1 MSFDTNLFWKT
12 FHCVSE
18 WLWSTTKN
26 CCSIIRKIELQ
37 NDTTWKLCK
46 HYLSFGTDNREQTP
60 IKVSQNSLDIFFA
73 LSTGSGIGVTSGIC
87 WYLDSWTW
95 KNHDEELIM
104 LALSKMSCLGM
115 FCPKLVLSMCVFVQS
130 SFYSI
135 KLQ

>member
-1 MSFDTNLFWKT
+1 MEFVNNSFFWQT
-12 FHCVSE
+12 FHCASE

-26 CCSIIRKIELQ
+26 CCSVVRKIELQ

-60 IKVSQNSLDIFFA
+60 IKVSQNSLDIFA
-73 LSTGSGIGVTSGIC
+73 LSACSGIGVTPGIC

-115 FCPKLVLSMCVFVQS
+115 FCSKLVLSMCVFVQS
-130 SFYSI
+130 SFYST
-135 KLQ
+135 KLK